1 MPASA
6 SRSFCSSGPLRR
18 TSAVVAAAV
27 VLALS
32 VFGPPAPAAAVG
44 PPQID
49 PGALGAAQALSGR
62 PAPLEPTEQRSVCAE
77 PVLNGGPPAEVPVS
91 QAVLDLPSAWQFS
104 RGAGQK
110 VAVIDTGVNRHPRLP
125 ALQAGGDYVS
135 GTDGTVDCDG
145 HGTLVAGIIA
155 ARPSPD
161 DAFAGVAPEAEILTI
176 RQLSLAFEAKDRRG
190 SQETPG
196 AIASAG
202 YGNVLTL
209 AAAVVRAVDLGATV
223 INISEVA
230 CAAAG
235 IDTVDEPL
243 GAAVK
248 YAYDRNVVVVA
259 AAGNLQTD
267 GACKAQNTGSGWPGV
282 QTVATPAWF
291 DPYVLSVAS
300 VDPNGVVSELSLNGP
315 WIGVAAIGRQIVSLD
330 SKPGGV
336 GLVDGVQTAEGIS
349 PIEGTSFAAPYVAGL
364 AALVRSR
371 FPELTAAQVIE
382 RIKRTAHAPGPGRD
396 DRIGHGLIDPVAAL
410 TAELPDQPISEGA
423 DVPSPMAQPWRP
435 PGPDPLPRRIA
446 AIGAITCLAVLG
458 IGTALWIPFRRRDDD
473 ADISDLDPEAT
484 EG

>member
-1 MPASA
+1 M
-6 SRSFCSSGPLRR
+6 L
-18 TSAVVAAAV
+18 AAAV
-27 VLALS
+27 LLGLS
-32 VFGPPAPAAAVG
+32 GVGGPAPAHALA
-44 PPQID
+44 PPEID
-49 PGALGAAQALSGR
+49 PGALAAATALSGR

-77 PVLNGGPPAEVPVS
+77 PVLNGGAPVDVPVS

-155 ARPSPD
+155 ARPSQD

-190 SQETPG
+190 SEEKPG
-196 AIASAG
+196 AIASGG

-209 AAAVVRAVDLGATV
+209 AAAVVRAVDMGATV

-230 CAAAG
+230 CTAAG
-235 IDTVDEPL
+235 VDTVDEPL

-282 QTVATPAWF
+282 QTVASPAWF

-300 VDPNGVVSELSLNGP
+300 IDPNGVASELSLNGP

-330 SKPGGV
+330 SKPGGT

-364 AALVRSR
+364 AALVRAR
-371 FPELTAAQVIE
+371 FPELTAAQVID
-382 RIKRTAHAPGPGRD
+382 RIERTAQAPGPGRD

-410 TAELPDQPISEGA
+410 TAELPDRPISEGA
-423 DVPSPMAQPWRP
+423 DTPSPMAEPWRP
-435 PGPDPLPRRIA
+435 PEPDPLPRRIA
-446 AIGAITCLAVLG
+446 TIGAITCLAVLG
-458 IGTALWIPFRRRDDD
+458 IGAALWIPFRRRGED
-473 ADISDLDPEAT
+473 ADIADPDSRAS